1 MTMNNYQ
8 LILGVREIPRPRG
21 EGYLYYKIVPLQEE
35 AQKRNLLKRILNRIN
50 CFLKDGG
57 ERFLFYLNLYCKESE
72 EVEEG
77 KLEKLFNK
85 PLVKLSEI
93 ERFSDKEAQEL
104 LSNYKTENMEAWVV
118 EALDRVVRRFV
129 GHK

>member
-1 MTMNNYQ
+1 M
-8 LILGVREIPRPRG
+8 
-21 EGYLYYKIVPLQEE
+21 
-35 AQKRNLLKRILNRIN
+35 
-50 CFLKDGG
+50 
-57 ERFLFYLNLYCKESE
+57 NLYCKESE

-85 PLVKLSEI
+85 ALVKLSEI